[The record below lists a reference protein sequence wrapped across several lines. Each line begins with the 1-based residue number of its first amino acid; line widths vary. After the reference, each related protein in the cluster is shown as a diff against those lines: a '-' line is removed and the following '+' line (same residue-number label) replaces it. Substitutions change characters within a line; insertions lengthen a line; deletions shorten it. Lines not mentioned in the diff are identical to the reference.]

1 MMRLADETGGR
12 AFYFNNDLA
21 GSIRTAISDAEVSYM
36 LGFYP
41 SENGFDGK
49 FHNITVKVARNDV
62 EVRHRA
68 GYLATKEQGP
78 NEQERKSI
86 LTELLSSQLDAS
98 QIGLEAAG
106 EPVPGKAL
114 SYRVIIRID
123 ASDIHLDRRND
134 HWIGAMDLVLHTD
147 SSKQKS
153 VQLKTIPIDLT
164 EDHLRTALARGL
176 VLEEIV
182 TTDRPTERLRLVLQD
197 RATGSAGSLW
207 ITLGKN

>member
-1 MMRLADETGGR
+1 MIRLADDTGGR
-12 AFYFNNDLA
+12 AFYFNNDLS
-21 GSIRTAISDAEVSYM
+21 GSIRTAIADAEVSYM

-78 NEQERKSI
+78 NEQERKAI
-86 LTELLSSQLDAS
+86 LTELLSSPLDAS
-98 QIGLEAAG
+98 QIGLEAAA
-106 EPVPGKAL
+106 EPLAGKPL

-123 ASDIHLDRRND
+123 ASDIRLDRHND
-134 HWIGAMDLVLHTD
+134 RWTGTIDLVFHTE
-147 SSKQKS
+147 SSKQKT
-153 VQLKTIPIDLT
+153 VQLKTMPIDLT
-164 EDHLRTALARGL
+164 EERLRTALARGL
-176 VLEEIV
+176 VLEEVV

-197 RATGSAGSLW
+197 RTTGSTGSLW